1 MYFLIEFLSAFRSLF
16 KAAHL
21 KLCGLLITYV
31 HRLSR
36 RSVCKLYTFKMYHTH
51 KREKNQVSKNDQ
63 IAVRWRYYILMLNK
77 VIFENRLHL

>member
-31 HRLSR
+31 CITYQEEVFVNFTPLK
-36 RSVCKLYTFKMYHTH
+36 CTTH
-51 KREKNQVSKNDQ
+51 IKTQVLKNVQ
-63 IAVRWRYYILMLNK
+63 IADRWRKYAIL
-77 VIFENRLHL
+77 

>member
-51 KREKNQVSKNDQ
+51 KREKNQVSKNVQ

>member
-31 HRLSR
+31 HHLSR

-51 KREKNQVSKNDQ
+51 RKEKNEVSKNVQ
-63 IAVRWRYYILMLNK
+63 IAVRWRYYILMVNK
-77 VIFENRLHL
+77 VILENKLHL